1 MKRPYYIFSSGRMQ
15 RHQNTLYLRPFADES
30 DELEG
35 VDLEDAAS
43 LGGCPLED
51 LEEEDALLLTGF
63 DDSPY
68 SPRPT
73 LAKRPIP
80 VNDIEAIYLFGECDL
95 NARFF
100 NFLGKHRI
108 PLHFF
113 NYYGFYSGSFW
124 PRQEVI
130 SGYTTVQQVLLYADP
145 KKRVNLART
154 LVEGASFNILKT
166 LRYYNAASRGH
177 DLRAWIETIE
187 SNRTL
192 LAGATDVPT
201 VMGIE
206 GTVRATYYEAWGEI
220 LGPSWAEFQKRVRRP
235 PDNPVNAL
243 ISFANS
249 LCYTLCLSEIYRTAL
264 NPTISVLHQPG
275 HRRFSLALDVSE
287 IFKPAIVDRLIFR
300 LINNGEIGP
309 KHFDQTLNFCHLN
322 KTGREIFIKAWEERL
337 RDTFEH
343 RTLKRRVSYRQL
355 VRLECYKLQ
364 KHMIGIQTYEPFKCW
379 W

>member
-1 MKRPYYIFSSGRMQ
+1 MKRPFYIFSSGRMQ
-15 RHQNTLYLRPFADES
+15 RHQNTLYLRPFADE
-30 DELEG
+30 DEALAG
-35 VDLEDAAS
+35 DDLEDAADLS
-43 LGGCPLED
+43 GCALED
-51 LEEEDALLLTGF
+51 LELEDALVLGDF
-63 DDSPY
+63 DDGPY

-80 VNDIEAIYLFGECDL
+80 VNDVEAIYLFGEADF

-113 NYYGFYSGSFW
+113 NYYGFYTGSFW
-124 PRQEVI
+124 PRQEVV
-130 SGYTTVQQVLLYADP
+130 SGFTTVQQVLLYADE
-145 KKRVNLART
+145 KKRVHLARK
-154 LVEGASFNILKT
+154 LVEGAAWNILKT
-166 LRYYNAASRGH
+166 LGYYGAPSRGKEVG
-177 DLRAWIETIE
+177 AWIGAIE
-187 SNRTL
+187 SHRAL
-192 LAGATDVPT
+192 LASAGDVPT
-201 VMGIE
+201 IMGIE
-206 GTVRATYYEAWGEI
+206 GAIRATYYAAWPSI
-220 LGPSWAEFQKRVRRP
+220 FGPSWAEFEKRVKRP

-287 IFKPAIVDRLIFR
+287 IFKPALVDRLIFR
-300 LINNGEIGP
+300 LINNGEIAP

-322 KTGREIFIKAWEERL
+322 KAGKEIFIKAWEARL
-337 RDTFEH
+337 KDTFEH
-343 RTLKRRVSYRQL
+343 RKLGRRVSYRHL
-355 VRLECYKLQ
+355 IRLECYKLQ
-364 KHMIGIQTYEPFKCW
+364 KHMIGIAPYEPFKCW

>member
-15 RHQNTLYLRPFADES
+15 RHQNTLYLRKFSDEDES
-30 DELEG
+30 LAGE
-35 VDLEDAAS
+35 DLEDAAS

-51 LEEEDALLLTGF
+51 LEPEDALAELDF
-63 DDSPY
+63 DEGPY
-68 SPRPT
+68 TPRPT
-73 LAKRPIP
+73 LAKQPIP
-80 VNDIEAIYLFGECDL
+80 VNNVEAIYLFGECDF
-95 NARFF
+95 NSRFF

-113 NYYGFYSGSFW
+113 NYYGFYTGSFW
-124 PRQEVI
+124 PRQEVV
-130 SGYTTVQQVLLYADP
+130 SGFTTVQQVLLYADE
-145 KKRVNLART
+145 KKRVHLARK
-154 LVEGASFNILKT
+154 LVEGAAFNILKT
-166 LRYYNAASRGH
+166 LRYYNAASRGRDVEH
-177 DLRAWIETIE
+177 WINAIE
-187 SNRTL
+187 SHRAL
-192 LAGATDVPT
+192 LPGALDVPS

-206 GTVRATYYEAWGEI
+206 GTIRATYYQAWPAI
-220 LGPSWAEFQKRVRRP
+220 FSPSWAEFQKRVKRP

-243 ISFANS
+243 ISFLNS

-287 IFKPAIVDRLIFR
+287 IFKPAMVDRLLFR
-300 LINNGEIGP
+300 LINNGEIAP
-309 KHFDQTLNFCHLN
+309 KHFDHALNFCHLN
-322 KTGREIFIKAWEERL
+322 KAGRDVVVKAWEERL

-343 RTLKRRVSYRQL
+343 RTLGRRVSYRHL

-364 KHMIGIQTYEPFKCW
+364 KHMIGMASYEPFRCW